1 MIRTRTQVCGYSQ
14 VSIFILIH
22 HHHHIVI
29 QKKKRILSQPKFLI
43 HYHIKLIYM
52 YAFFS
57 LTIKGQAK
65 TKDMLRSRP
74 LLPT

>member
-1 MIRTRTQVCGYSQ
+1 MIRTRTQGVVFPSFYLYSYP
-14 VSIFILIH
+14 SPSSYSHTKEKTHSFSTKISH
-22 HHHHIVI
+22 S
-29 QKKKRILSQPKFLI
+29 LSYQA
-43 HYHIKLIYM
+43 HIYM